1 MSLLYVRTAKTASST
16 VNDWCGPELL
26 VTFNQRF
33 LDHEPNEKNIKIGL
47 ERKDYLFTT
56 VRNPF
61 TRALSQWQQALKSNW
76 IKKDTSFDDFLDW
89 DFRSSQSEHIDT
101 HICSLT
107 EYLSP
112 LLCKINKIIK
122 IENLEKELRDLE
134 KKFNLP
140 ERRIGSFN
148 QGNYRKEM
156 DYHQFYSP
164 ERVKKLMKR
173 YEEDFDTF
181 QYSKNVVDI

>member
-1 MSLLYVRTAKTASST
+1 MNLLYIRTAKTASST
-16 VNDWCGPELL
+16 VNDWCGPNLS

-47 ERKDYLFTT
+47 DRKDYLFTT

-61 TRALSQWQQALKSNW
+61 TRALSQWQQSLRKNW
-76 IKKDTSFDDFLDW
+76 LKKDTSFDDFLEW
-89 DFRSSQSEHIDT
+89 DFRSAKSEHIDT

-107 EYLSP
+107 EYLAP
-112 LLCKINKIIK
+112 ILCKINKIIK
-122 IENLEKELRDLE
+122 IENLQKELTDLE
-134 KKFNLP
+134 EKFKL
-140 ERRIGSFN
+140 EKRRIGYFNKSSFKI
-148 QGNYRKEM
+148 NYKE
-156 DYHQFYSP
+156 FYTP
-164 ERVKKLMKR
+164 ERVKKLMSR